1 MIIRTAWLYS
11 EYGKNFVKT
20 MLNLTASKPAL
31 NVVFDQAGTPTYAL
45 DLAVAIEAVLNDY
58 AAENPKTDTARR
70 VSITSATKGYVRGTT
85 LPK

>member
-1 MIIRTAWLYS
+1 
-11 EYGKNFVKT
+11 

-58 AAENPKTDTARR
+58 AAEKPQNGYSKTG
-70 VSITSATKGYVRGTT
+70 IYHSATKGYARGTT